1 MADNIYSKIMKVRK
15 EFSETTVKKSGKNE
29 FQNFS
34 YLELS
39 DFVPIAI
46 KLCEENGLYTHINIG
61 TITNK
66 EYATMTVV
74 NVDNSEEKVVYS
86 LELPCISKEGAFNNK
101 IQEQTSLSLEKYSK
115 HIIAGYNTPMR
126 WTSMTYCSIQMYYY
140 AIFLKFCTNINN
152 VLNIS

>member
-1 MADNIYSKIMKVRK
+1 MSENVYTKIMKVRK
-15 EFSETTVKKSGKNE
+15 EFKNSQIKKSGKNE

-39 DFVPIAI
+39 DFIPTAI
-46 KLCEENGLYTHINIG
+46 DLCESVGLYTHTNIG

-74 NVDNSEEKVVYS
+74 NVDNPEEKVVYS

-101 IQEQTSLSLEKYSK
+101 IQDIGKMETYIRRYLYMLFLD
-115 HIIAGYNTPMR
+115 IAVADSVDSEDNRPKR
-126 WTSMTYCSIQMYYY
+126 SSR
-140 AIFLKFCTNINN
+140 KR
-152 VLNIS
+152 

>member
-1 MADNIYSKIMKVRK
+1 MSENIYSKIMEVRK

-39 DFVPIAI
+39 DFIPTAI
-46 KLCEENGLYTHINIG
+46 DLCESVGLYTHTNIG

-74 NVDNSEEKVVYS
+74 NVDNAEEKVVYS
-86 LELPCISKEGAFNNK
+86 LELPCISKEGAFKNK
-101 IQEQTSLSLEKYSK
+101 IQDIGKMETYIRRYLYMLFLD
-115 HIIAGYNTPMR
+115 IAVADSVESEDNRPKR
-126 WTSMTYCSIQMYYY
+126 SSR
-140 AIFLKFCTNINN
+140 KR
-152 VLNIS
+152 

>member
-1 MADNIYSKIMKVRK
+1 MTENIYSKIMKVRK
-15 EFSETTVKKSGKNE
+15 EFKNSQIKKSGKNE

-39 DFVPIAI
+39 DFIPIAI
-46 KLCEENGLYTHINIG
+46 DLCESVGLYTHTNIG

-74 NVDNSEEKVVYS
+74 NVDNAEEKVVYS

-101 IQEQTSLSLEKYSK
+101 IQDIGKMETYIRRYLYMLFLD
-115 HIIAGYNTPMR
+115 IAVADSVDSEDNRPKR
-126 WTSMTYCSIQMYYY
+126 SSR
-140 AIFLKFCTNINN
+140 KR
-152 VLNIS
+152 

>member
-66 EYATMTVV
+66 EYATMTVI

-101 IQEQTSLSLEKYSK
+101 IQDIGKMETYIRRYLYMLFLDIAVADSVDSEDNRPKRTSRK
-115 HIIAGYNTPMR
+115 R
-126 WTSMTYCSIQMYYY
+126 
-140 AIFLKFCTNINN
+140 
-152 VLNIS
+152 

>member
-1 MADNIYSKIMKVRK
+1 MTENIYSKIMKVRK
-15 EFSETTVKKSGKNE
+15 EFKNSQIKKSGKNE

-39 DFVPIAI
+39 DFIPTAI
-46 KLCEENGLYTHINIG
+46 DLCESVGLYIHTNIG

-74 NVDNSEEKVVYS
+74 NVDNAEEKVVYS

-101 IQEQTSLSLEKYSK
+101 IQDIGKMETYIRRYLYMLFLD
-115 HIIAGYNTPMR
+115 IAVADSVDSEDNRPKR
-126 WTSMTYCSIQMYYY
+126 SSR
-140 AIFLKFCTNINN
+140 KR
-152 VLNIS
+152 

>member
-1 MADNIYSKIMKVRK
+1 MTENIYSKIMKVRK
-15 EFSETTVKKSGKNE
+15 EFKNSQIKKSGKNE

-39 DFVPIAI
+39 DFIPTAI
-46 KLCEENGLYTHINIG
+46 DLCESVGLYTHTNIG

-74 NVDNSEEKVVYS
+74 NVDNTEEKVVYS

-101 IQEQTSLSLEKYSK
+101 IQDIGKMETYIRRYLYMLFLD
-115 HIIAGYNTPMR
+115 IAVADSVDSEDNRPKR
-126 WTSMTYCSIQMYYY
+126 SSR
-140 AIFLKFCTNINN
+140 KR
-152 VLNIS
+152 

>member
-1 MADNIYSKIMKVRK
+1 MKENVYTKIMKVRK

-74 NVDNSEEKVVYS
+74 NVDNAEEKVVYS

-101 IQEQTSLSLEKYSK
+101 IQDIGKMETYIRRYLYMLFLD
-115 HIIAGYNTPMR
+115 IAVADSVDSEDNRPKR
-126 WTSMTYCSIQMYYY
+126 SSR
-140 AIFLKFCTNINN
+140 KR
-152 VLNIS
+152 

>member
-1 MADNIYSKIMKVRK
+1 MTENIYSKIMKVRK
-15 EFSETTVKKSGKNE
+15 EFKNRRIEKSGKNE

-39 DFVPIAI
+39 DFIPIAI
-46 KLCEENGLYTHINIG
+46 DLCESVGLYTHTNIG

-74 NVDNSEEKVVYS
+74 NVDNAEEKVVYS

-101 IQEQTSLSLEKYSK
+101 IQDIGKMETYIRRYLYMLFLD
-115 HIIAGYNTPMR
+115 IAVADSVDSEDNRPKR
-126 WTSMTYCSIQMYYY
+126 SSR
-140 AIFLKFCTNINN
+140 KR
-152 VLNIS
+152 